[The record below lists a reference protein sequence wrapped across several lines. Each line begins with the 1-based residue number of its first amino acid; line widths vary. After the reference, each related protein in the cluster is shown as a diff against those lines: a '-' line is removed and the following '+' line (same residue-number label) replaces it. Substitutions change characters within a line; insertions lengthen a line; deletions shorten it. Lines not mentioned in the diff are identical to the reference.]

1 MAKNRTRKKV
11 ARKKA
16 TKRKKTAPRRHR
28 TPTVKDILAKKN
40 PGTFRMNADETVLDA
55 ALMMDN
61 LGVGSLLIS
70 DGDRIGI
77 FTERDLLRRVV
88 AKQRN
93 PATTILCDVMT
104 WPVAICR
111 PETSLLKCLAI
122 VEERNIRHLPVVD
135 NEGVC
140 GLITNRDIAAYL
152 KEHGS

>member
-1 MAKNRTRKKV
+1 MAKKRTRKKV

-40 PGTFRMNADETVLDA
+40 PGTFRMNADETVLNA

-61 LGVGSLLIS
+61 LGVGSLLIA

-77 FTERDLLRRVV
+77 FTERDLLRRVI

-93 PATTILCDVMT
+93 PVTTILGDVMT